1 MSSQTQSPSTP
12 PVKVKESR
20 WPLYTAVIL
29 AVIALI
35 LIGVYA
41 LNLPS
46 KLNPPRP
53 EIISMNSHEELA
65 GLNYVVIY
73 VDATIRNNGG
83 EGWVKVIAE
92 LWCGGYEKQEQKI
105 YMKAGESRNIRFA
118 FNVRLFQCFS
128 YRYNANA
135 VPA

>member
-53 EIISMNSHEELA
+53 EIISMNSHEGFV
-65 GLNYVVIY
+65 GLNYVIY

-105 YMKAGESRNIRFA
+105 YMKAGETQNIRFT
-118 FNVRLFQCFS
+118 FDVRLFQCFI
-128 YRYNANA
+128 YRYSVNA